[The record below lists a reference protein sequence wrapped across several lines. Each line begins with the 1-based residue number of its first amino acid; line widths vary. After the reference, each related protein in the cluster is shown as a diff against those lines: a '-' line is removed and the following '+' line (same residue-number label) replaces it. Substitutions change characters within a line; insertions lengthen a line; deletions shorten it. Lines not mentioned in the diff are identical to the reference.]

1 GSDDLDDIFC
11 YRRGVP
17 GHKARNCI
25 AVDYCG
31 IHNYLE
37 RYCHDG
43 GRGGSDGCCFKC
55 GEDGHIA
62 KDWPNKP
69 DKHVRR

>member
-1 GSDDLDDIFC
+1 FC

-25 AVDYCG
+25 AVEGHGGGGRCYDCG
-31 IHNYLE
+31 IHDCLA

-62 KDWPNKP
+62 KDWPNK
-69 DKHVRR
+69 HVRR